1 MLASAA
7 LSAATR
13 KPASDEPLTVAGRAL
28 PDLCPIHCAT
38 GRNCPGCGMGRAFV
52 LLWRGRLR
60 QAVGSNPASPF
71 LFAAL
76 IWLAVAPLRPPER
89 RQSPS
94 SPIQSQPVRSKRPM
108 TFGEAISD
116 GFSKYAT
123 FSGRS
128 SRSAYWWWTLFY
140 VLIIIG
146 ASIVDAAIKTPIIAG
161 LAWLAFII
169 PNLAVLVRRLH
180 DTDRS
185 GWWVL
190 IGFIPLIGA
199 IVLIVFA
206 CTDSGGPNK
215 HGDGPDGKG
224 NLSVT
229 SPLGQT
235 LPPPPPPAPQG
246 PPPEMPPPSES
257 ERAPS

>member
-1 MLASAA
+1 
-7 LSAATR
+7 
-13 KPASDEPLTVAGRAL
+13 
-28 PDLCPIHCAT
+28 
-38 GRNCPGCGMGRAFV
+38 
-52 LLWRGRLR
+52 
-60 QAVGSNPASPF
+60 
-71 LFAAL
+71 
-76 IWLAVAPLRPPER
+76 
-89 RQSPS
+89 
-94 SPIQSQPVRSKRPM
+94 M

-140 VLIIIG
+140 VLIIVG
-146 ASIVDAAIKTPIIAG
+146 ASIIDAAAKTPVVAG
-161 LAWLAFII
+161 LVWLAFII

-180 DTDRS
+180 DTDHT

-190 IGFIPLIGA
+190 IGLIPLIGA

-215 HGDGPDGKG
+215 YGDGPDGKG
-224 NLSVT
+224 DLTAT

-235 LPPPPPPAPQG
+235 LPPPPPPVPQAS
-246 PPPEMPPPSES
+246 PSSEMPPPSES
-257 ERAPS
+257 ERAPD